1 MSVAT
6 EVELKE
12 LSFLEAINEALAEEM
27 RRDER
32 VFVLGEDVVGGAA
45 RKHLEQDD
53 AWGGVMGV
61 TRGLVREFGRRRVRD
76 TPISEAGFVGA
87 AVGAA
92 ALGLRPVVELVGGT
106 ATLSNLGGYP
116 VDLFTPVL
124 FGPQICLVATGRI
137 RSHPVVKSEA
147 VAVEHRI
154 WVNVCIDH
162 RAADGDAGGRLLA
175 ALEEGFASLG

>member
-1 MSVAT
+1 MSSTASP
-6 EVELKE
+6 ESAAEHDSEL
-12 LSFLEAINEALAEEM
+12 LLHVYREM
-27 RRDER
+27 LLIRRFEER
-32 VFVLGEDVVGGAA
+32 VAGEFSAGNIPGVV
-45 RKHLEQDD
+45 HLY
-53 AWGGVMGV
+53 
-61 TRGLVREFGRRRVRD
+61 
-76 TPISEAGFVGA
+76 AGEEGC
-87 AVGAA
+87 AVGVCAQ
-92 ALGLRPVVELVGGT
+92 LRPSDVIT
-106 ATLSNLGGYP
+106 STP

-137 RSHPVVKSEA
+137 RNHPVVKSEA

>member
-1 MSVAT
+1 MVSVTDLLAHAVASALRQVPELNGTYVALPVRAAEVHLGVAVAT
-6 EVELKE
+6 ERGVTVPVIHNAGELDIE
-12 LSFLEAINEALAEEM
+12 GISQQ
-27 RRDER
+27 RRRLTD
-32 VFVLGEDVVGGAA
+32 AA
-45 RKHLEQDD
+45 R
-53 AWGGVMGV
+53 
-61 TRGLVREFGRRRVRD
+61 
-76 TPISEAGFVGA
+76 AGSLAGTD
-87 AVGAA
+87 
-92 ALGLRPVVELVGGT
+92 LVGGT